1 MKKSNLIKRF
11 LAFII
16 AMIAYSFVQGQSIK
30 GKVIDDLNNPLSD
43 VYLINQNTGIHSHT
57 NELGIFYLV
66 ETNIGDTV
74 LVSHIGFTNQ
84 IVVISKINLETYFN
98 IQLKKTP
105 VELEQVLITPDIN
118 SLNQLSIVDLQTN
131 PVNSSQEIL
140 RKVPGLIIGQHAGG
154 GKAEQMFLRG
164 FDIDHGTDV
173 NITVDGLPVNM
184 VSHAHGQGYAD
195 LHFLIPEIIN
205 NIDYGKGPYYA
216 DKGNF
221 TTAGYVAFHT
231 KDRINKSLVSI
242 DFGSFN
248 TLRTLALFDLL
259 DKSSNA
265 DAYIAGEYTL
275 TDGAFQSPQ
284 HFNRLNLF
292 SKYSASI
299 SSDQKITLQAS
310 YFQSKWDASG
320 QIPQRAVD
328 ANLINRFG
336 AIDDTEGG
344 TTSRTNLSL
353 SHFKYINDKTSVK
366 NRMYY
371 TKYDFK
377 LYSNFTFYLND
388 PINGDQIKQKETR
401 NIIGIESIVNR
412 NIELNRFDF
421 DLQAGVG
428 FKYDDINSSELS
440 STIDRKTTL
449 DTISFGD
456 IDESNMYGFISS
468 EFNFGN
474 WLIKP
479 AIRFDFF
486 KFDYINQLANTYS
499 TLTNDKI
506 IASPKLNIIY
516 SPKPTWQ
523 LYLKS
528 GIGFHSNDSRIVV
541 TQNGGSILPLAYG
554 ADFGTIWKPSNRLV
568 INTTL
573 WYLFLEQEFVYVGD
587 EGIVEPSGKTR
598 RIGIDF
604 GFRYQLLKWLFLN
617 ADINYANAR
626 SIDDPEG
633 ENFIPLAPDFSSTS
647 GFSFQHPTG
656 IAGGIYFRYI
666 DDRPANE
673 DNSIIAKGYFITD
686 MNLNYGYK
694 DWNAALIIENI
705 FNNDWNETQF
715 ATESRLLNEINSI
728 EEIHFIPGNPFT
740 VKGRITIKF

>member
-371 TKYDFK
+371 TKYDFE

-587 EGIVEPSGKTR
+587 EGIVEPS
-598 RIGIDF
+598 
-604 GFRYQLLKWLFLN
+604 
-617 ADINYANAR
+617 
-626 SIDDPEG
+626 
-633 ENFIPLAPDFSSTS
+633 
-647 GFSFQHPTG
+647 
-656 IAGGIYFRYI
+656 
-666 DDRPANE
+666 
-673 DNSIIAKGYFITD
+673 
-686 MNLNYGYK
+686 
-694 DWNAALIIENI
+694 
-705 FNNDWNETQF
+705 
-715 ATESRLLNEINSI
+715 
-728 EEIHFIPGNPFT
+728 
-740 VKGRITIKF
+740 

>member
-1 MKKSNLIKRF
+1 

>member
-1 MKKSNLIKRF
+1 MKKSSLTKLF

-16 AMIAYSFVQGQSIK
+16 AMITYSFVQGQSIK
-30 GKVIDDLNNPLSD
+30 GKVTDDSKNPLPD

-57 NELGIFYLV
+57 NELGTFNLV
-66 ETNIGDTV
+66 ETNIGDTI
-74 LVSHIGFTNQ
+74 LVSHIGYTNQ
-84 IVVISKINLETYFN
+84 RVVISKINLEDDFN
-98 IQLKKTP
+98 IFLKKTP
-105 VELEQVLITPDIN
+105 IELEQVLITPDIN
-118 SLNQLSIVDLQTN
+118 SLNQLSKVELQTN

-195 LHFLIPEIIN
+195 LHFLIPEIIA

-221 TTAGYVAFHT
+221 TTAGYAAFHT
-231 KDRINKSLVSI
+231 KDRIDNSLVSI
-242 DFGSFN
+242 DYGKFN
-248 TLRTLALFDLL
+248 TLRTLALIDLL
-259 DKSSNA
+259 DKSNNA
-265 DAYIAGEYTL
+265 NAYIAGEYTL
-275 TDGAFQSPQ
+275 TDGAFESPQ

-292 SKYSASI
+292 SKYSTSI

-353 SHFKYINDKTSVK
+353 KHFKYINDKTSVK
-366 NRMYY
+366 NRVYY
-371 TKYDFK
+371 TKYDFE

-401 NIIGIESIVNR
+401 NIIGIESVLNR
-412 NIELNRFDF
+412 NIKLDRFNF

-440 STIDRKTTL
+440 NTLNRKTTL
-449 DTISFGD
+449 DTISLGD

-468 EFNFGN
+468 EFNLGN

-479 AIRFDFF
+479 AVRFDFF
-486 KFDYINQLANTYS
+486 KFDYINQLANAYS

-516 SPKPTWQ
+516 SPAPTWQ

-528 GIGFHSNDSRIVV
+528 GIGFHSNDSRLVV
-541 TQNGGSILPLAYG
+541 AQNGGSILPLAYG

-573 WYLFLEQEFVYVGD
+573 WYLFLEQEFVYVG
-587 EGIVEPSGKTR
+587 
-598 RIGIDF
+598 
-604 GFRYQLLKWLFLN
+604 
-617 ADINYANAR
+617 
-626 SIDDPEG
+626 
-633 ENFIPLAPDFSSTS
+633 
-647 GFSFQHPTG
+647 
-656 IAGGIYFRYI
+656 
-666 DDRPANE
+666 
-673 DNSIIAKGYFITD
+673 
-686 MNLNYGYK
+686 
-694 DWNAALIIENI
+694 
-705 FNNDWNETQF
+705 
-715 ATESRLLNEINSI
+715 
-728 EEIHFIPGNPFT
+728 
-740 VKGRITIKF
+740 

>member
-1 MKKSNLIKRF
+1 M
-11 LAFII
+11 AFII